1 MQIEQ
6 INGIAL
12 IHDYYNANPESMK
25 AAIKTLILLSQES
38 GGASWALLGK
48 MHELGASEAA
58 GHKEVTRYCQELGV
72 DHLLAVATD
81 LYQDLPN
88 QPDSKDMLLHNCPN
102 PESVLKLVDNLSVG
116 DVILLKAS
124 RSERFEELANAI
136 KAKLIG
142 DQK

>member
-1 MQIEQ
+1 MQIEE
-6 INGIAL
+6 INGIHL

-25 AAIKTLILLSQES
+25 AALKTLILLSQES
-38 GGASWALLGK
+38 GGASWAILGK
-48 MHELGASEAA
+48 MHELGATEAD
-58 GHKEVTRYCQELGV
+58 GHKEVTAYSREIGV

-81 LYQDLPN
+81 LYHDHQN
-88 QPDSKDMLLHNCPN
+88 QSDSEHMLLHNCSN
-102 PESVLKLVDNLSVG
+102 PESVLQLVDNLSIG

-124 RSERFEELANAI
+124 RSEKFEDLANLI